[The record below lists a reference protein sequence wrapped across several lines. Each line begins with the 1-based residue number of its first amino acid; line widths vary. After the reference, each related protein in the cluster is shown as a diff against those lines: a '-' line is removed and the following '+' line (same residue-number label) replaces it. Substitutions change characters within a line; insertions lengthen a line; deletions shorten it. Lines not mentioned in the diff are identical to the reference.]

1 MRSVLS
7 NLFQKNEYEEFYNN
21 NNNNN
26 NKKQEYVHTKKN
38 IALLIPVEY
47 KFA

>member
-1 MRSVLS
+1 MRSVLP

-26 NKKQEYVHTKKN
+26 KNKKM
-38 IALLIPVEY
+38 
-47 KFA
+47 

>member
-1 MRSVLS
+1 MRSVLP

-26 NKKQEYVHTKKN
+26 NKQENVDKKHCIIN
-38 IALLIPVEY
+38 IS
-47 KFA
+47 

>member
-1 MRSVLS
+1 MRSVLP

-26 NKKQEYVHTKKN
+26 NNKNKKM
-38 IALLIPVEY
+38 
-47 KFA
+47 

>member
-1 MRSVLS
+1 MRSVLP

-26 NKKQEYVHTKKN
+26 NKNKKM
-38 IALLIPVEY
+38 
-47 KFA
+47 

>member
-21 NNNNN
+21 NN
-26 NKKQEYVHTKKN
+26 KKQEYAHTQKKN